1 VVALDYPDLDLASA
15 RFRVAQK
22 TISSPERPAVELELR
37 QDRSHLNAAYHL
49 PGPDEPVEP
58 DEYGASAPAW
68 SGIVEAPYGLTRRE
82 DLVFAF
88 LPVRAG
94 QLCTDYLVYQQQR
107 NGKYKEMSRGS
118 RFAQRAHVVT
128 AYPAD
133 TRLIDQTTRLEL
145 QFDSDDNTID
155 DLDLDDALSDT
166 VLLFAGDEI
175 LSVFDA
181 ELLGV
186 GHYRVSTVRGR
197 FGTPRLTHAVDAPL
211 YLMPR
216 ADLLLRD
223 TTLKYLPVWR
233 YVPGL
238 QLNYAAFED
247 CPDVTSSYR
256 WVALRPLAP
265 ANLKVNGDGHA
276 PTYGSGEDIEV
287 SWIVTDKRR
296 CVVDPLQALDP
307 EITTTVLEVRG
318 LDDSL
323 KATLS
328 FGGSASPRTITNA
341 QLVAALGGEI
351 SFRLRAWFERKH
363 AFRSLAYDTITVTKI

>member
-1 VVALDYPDLDLASA
+1 VD
-15 RFRVAQK
+15 
-22 TISSPERPAVELELR
+22 LELR
-37 QDRSHLNAAYHL
+37 QDRSHLNTAYHL
-49 PGPDEPVEP
+49 PGPDEPV
-58 DEYGASAPAW
+58 DDTEYAAAAPAW
-68 SGIVEAPYGLTRRE
+68 SGIVEAPYGLTRSE

-94 QLCTDYLVYQQQR
+94 QLCTNFLVYQKQR
-107 NGKYKEMSRGS
+107 NGKYKEMSRGN

-128 AYPAD
+128 GYPAG
-133 TRLIDQTTRLEL
+133 TRLIDEATRLEL

-155 DLDLDDALSDT
+155 DLDLDDALGDS

-181 ELLGV
+181 ELLGE
-186 GHYRVSTVRGR
+186 GHYRVSVVRGR
-197 FGTPRLTHAVDAPL
+197 FGTPRLAHQVDDPL
-211 YLMPR
+211 YLIPK

-238 QLNYAAFED
+238 QANVAAFED

-256 WVALRPLAP
+256 WVGLRPLAP

-276 PTYGSGEDIEV
+276 PTYSSGQGIEV
-287 SWIVTDKRR
+287 SWTVTDKRR
-296 CVVDPLQALDP
+296 CLVDPLQAMAP
-307 EITTTVLEVRG
+307 EITTTVLEIRV
-318 LDDSL
+318 LDDTL

-328 FGGSASPRTITNA
+328 FGGSASPQTITNA
-341 QLVAALGGEI
+341 QIVAALGGEV
-351 SFRLRAWFERKH
+351 SFRLRAYFERKH
-363 AFRSLAYDTITVTKI
+363 TFRSLAYDTITVTKV